1 MKSLTFLY
9 CFFSLYNIVS
19 MPLTDC
25 LVTDSSSNISS
36 PNSGLISA
44 REKYSYEAAE
54 NAKPT
59 PLYMIL
65 QTNQKFN
72 YNQQK
77 PEHIITMLV
86 FYSMIFFLS
95 FSGNMIMIMVMYFGM
110 RSSFLDVSIYL
121 VNLGK

>member
-9 CFFSLYNIVS
+9 CFFSLYNIIS

-25 LVTDSSSNISS
+25 LATDSSNNISS
-36 PNSGLISA
+36 LNSGLIST
-44 REKYSYEAAE
+44 REKYSDEAAE
-54 NAKPT
+54 VVKPT
-59 PLYMIL
+59 PLSMVL

>member
-1 MKSLTFLY
+1 
-9 CFFSLYNIVS
+9 

-25 LVTDSSSNISS
+25 LATYSSNNISS
-36 PNSGLISA
+36 LNSGLISA
-44 REKYSYEAAE
+44 REKYSDEAAE
-54 NAKPT
+54 VVKPT
-59 PLYMIL
+59 PLSMVL

-86 FYSMIFFLS
+86 FYSMIFVLS